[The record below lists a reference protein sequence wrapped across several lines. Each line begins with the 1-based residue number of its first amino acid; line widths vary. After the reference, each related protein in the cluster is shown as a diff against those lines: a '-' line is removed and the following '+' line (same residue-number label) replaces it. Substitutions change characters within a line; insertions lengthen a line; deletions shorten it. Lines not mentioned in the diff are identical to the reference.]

1 VEIKTKELAYLIVLA
16 VLIAS
21 LGMCNS
27 CKDRFI
33 SEKSDFHS
41 MPSAISVHVAGAVR
55 TPGVYILS
63 DGSRVQDAIAAAGGA
78 LADADIHRL
87 NLAALLS
94 DGQKIYVPAQDNNE
108 GSGGPGLININT
120 AGLIELETLPNIGPA
135 RAQKIIDYRELH
147 GPFSSLEEIT
157 KVDTIGPKIFESIK
171 DLITF

>member
-1 VEIKTKELAYLIVLA
+1 MEIKTKELAYLIVLA

-33 SEKSDFHS
+33 SEKSDFYRQ
-41 MPSAISVHVAGAVR
+41 PSTITVHVAGAVR
-55 TPGVYILS
+55 TPGVYTLS

-78 LADADIHRL
+78 SAEAEIHRL

-108 GSGGPGLININT
+108 RSGPGLVNINT
-120 AGLIELETLPNIGPA
+120 AGLKELETLPNIGPA
-135 RAQKIIDYRELH
+135 RAQKIIEYRELH

>member
-33 SEKSDFHS
+33 SEKSDFYS
-41 MPSAISVHVAGAVR
+41 KPSTISVHVAGAVR
-55 TPGVYILS
+55 TPGVYTLS
-63 DGSRVQDAIAAAGGA
+63 DGNRVQDAIAAAGGA
-78 LADADIHRL
+78 TAEAEIHRL

-94 DGQKIYVPAQDNNE
+94 DGQKIYVPTHDIKE
-108 GSGGPGLININT
+108 DSESGLVNINT
-120 AGLIELETLPNIGPA
+120 AGQKELETLPHIGPA
-135 RAQKIIDYRELH
+135 RAQKIIEYRELH

-157 KVDTIGPKIFESIK
+157 KVDTIGPKIFDSIK